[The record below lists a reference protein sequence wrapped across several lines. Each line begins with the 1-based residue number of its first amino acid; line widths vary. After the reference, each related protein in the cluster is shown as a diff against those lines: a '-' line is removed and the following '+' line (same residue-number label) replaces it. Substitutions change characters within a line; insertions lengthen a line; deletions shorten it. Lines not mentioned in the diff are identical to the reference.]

1 MPLTILTALND
12 LYRSKAHAASDHMEN
27 ARSSIDMLEQFK
39 NGDYEDQLMDSI
51 VDMLF

>member
-1 MPLTILTALND
+1 
-12 LYRSKAHAASDHMEN
+12 MEN